1 LDANGEVLVARPSYS
16 PRHWP
21 DLDVF
26 RSSMVRALNATDMF
40 IFVQYMLVTRV
51 SCEDYERSHTTTA
64 AAPEAAQGV
73 IRFRLLPLVAA
84 GMLAVALTVVVLSD
98 TPDIVPEPAVVIWS
112 ELAIVTVGRFT
123 LYVTVETEVI
133 VTDPVEDEED
143 RVEDKEDEG
152 VTKVLSVEKESV
164 LALPLAYGGK
174 VRLLLKC
181 NTQYRW
187 RRRRK

>member
-1 LDANGEVLVARPSYS
+1 
-16 PRHWP
+16 
-21 DLDVF
+21 
-26 RSSMVRALNATDMF
+26 MVRALNAVDTF

-64 AAPEAAQGV
+64 AAPEATQGV
-73 IRFRLLPLVAA
+73 MRSRLLPFVAA

-133 VTDPVEDEED
+133 VTDPVEDVED
-143 RVEDKEDEG
+143 RVEDKEDVG

-164 LALPLAYGGK
+164 LALPLAYDGK
-174 VRLLLKC
+174 LRVLLKC
-181 NTQYRW
+181 GTQYRW
-187 RRRRK
+187 RRRR